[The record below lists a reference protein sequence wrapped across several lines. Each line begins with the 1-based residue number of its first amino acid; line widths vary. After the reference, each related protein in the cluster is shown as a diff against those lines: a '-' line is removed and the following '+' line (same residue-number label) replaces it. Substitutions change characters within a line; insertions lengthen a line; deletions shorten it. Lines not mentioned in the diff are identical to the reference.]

1 LGAIMTNLLY
11 FTISLTLVGL
21 VGRALSRSGH
31 AFLGEM
37 FGARADVAEAVNR
50 LLVVAFYLLSLSFI
64 ALTAQIWSHVGS
76 AGQAMQLL
84 SGKIGELLLVLGV
97 LHLASTVVFARLR
110 RARSWPA
117 QAGPGPVSPG
127 TAGSADP
134 GPADHGPGDLGSEG
148 PGTGSPGTGSPGAGR
163 PAAAH
168 RAAGPAEYSPA
179 ASAGA
184 SASTRMASRTP
195 WRPRPG
201 HVIH

>member
-1 LGAIMTNLLY
+1 MGAIMTNLLY

-64 ALTAQIWSHVGS
+64 ALTTQIWSHVGS

-84 SGKIGELLLVLGV
+84 SVKIGELLLVLGV
-97 LHLASTVVFARLR
+97 LHLASTVAFARLR

-117 QAGPGPVSPG
+117 KAGPAAFSPG
-127 TAGSADP
+127 TAGSA
-134 GPADHGPGDLGSEG
+134 GPGDLGSED
-148 PGTGSPGTGSPGAGR
+148 SDADSFGAGR
-163 PAAAH
+163 PAAH
-168 RAAGPAEYSPA
+168 RAAGPPDHPPGAD
-179 ASAGA
+179 ASA
-184 SASTRMASRTP
+184 RVASRTL

-201 HVIH
+201 DVIH

>member
-117 QAGPGPVSPG
+117 QAGPGPVIPG
-127 TAGSADP
+127 TAGSA
-134 GPADHGPGDLGSEG
+134 GPGPGDLGSGDLGPEG
-148 PGTGSPGTGSPGAGR
+148 PGTGSPGS

-168 RAAGPAEYSPA
+168 HAAGPTEYPPGA
-179 ASAGA
+179 NASA
-184 SASTRMASRTP
+184 RMAARTL

>member
-110 RARSWPA
+110 RAR
-117 QAGPGPVSPG
+117 AGPGPVSPG
-127 TAGSADP
+127 TGSADP

-148 PGTGSPGTGSPGAGR
+148 PGTGSPGTGR
-163 PAAAH
+163 PPAAH
-168 RAAGPAEYSPA
+168 RAAGPAEYSP
-179 ASAGA
+179 GA
-184 SASTRMASRTP
+184 SASARMASRTP

>member
-134 GPADHGPGDLGSEG
+134 GPGDLGSGDLGSGDLGSEG
-148 PGTGSPGTGSPGAGR
+148 PGTGSPGS

-184 SASTRMASRTP
+184 SASARMASRTP

>member
-37 FGARADVAEAVNR
+37 FGARVDVAEAVNR

-117 QAGPGPVSPG
+117 QAGPGPVGPG

-134 GPADHGPGDLGSEG
+134 GPADPGPGDLGSEG
-148 PGTGSPGTGSPGAGR
+148 PGTGSPGAGR

-168 RAAGPAEYSPA
+168 RAAGPAEYSPGA
-179 ASAGA
+179 NASA
-184 SASTRMASRTP
+184 RMASRTP

>member
-1 LGAIMTNLLY
+1 
-11 FTISLTLVGL
+11 
-21 VGRALSRSGH
+21 
-31 AFLGEM
+31 M

-97 LHLASTVVFARLR
+97 LPLASTVVFARLR
-110 RARSWPA
+110 RARAWPA
-117 QAGPGPVSPG
+117 QAGPGPLSPG

-134 GPADHGPGDLGSEG
+134 GPADPGPGDLGSEG
-148 PGTGSPGTGSPGAGR
+148 PGTGR
-163 PAAAH
+163 P
-168 RAAGPAEYSPA
+168 
-179 ASAGA
+179 GA
-184 SASTRMASRTP
+184 SASARMASRTP

>member
-110 RARSWPA
+110 RARAWPA

-127 TAGSADP
+127 TADSADP
-134 GPADHGPGDLGSEG
+134 GPADPGPGDLGSEG
-148 PGTGSPGTGSPGAGR
+148 PGTGSPGAGR

-168 RAAGPAEYSPA
+168 RATGPAEHSPGA
-179 ASAGA
+179 NASA
-184 SASTRMASRTP
+184 RMAARAP

>member
-1 LGAIMTNLLY
+1 MGAIMTNLLY

-64 ALTAQIWSHVGS
+64 ALTAQVWSHVGS
-76 AGQAMQLL
+76 AGEAMQLL

-110 RARSWPA
+110 RAQAWPA
-117 QAGPGPVSPG
+117 QVGPGPVGPG

-134 GPADHGPGDLGSEG
+134 GPVDPGPGDLASEG
-148 PGTGSPGTGSPGAGR
+148 PGTGSPG
-163 PAAAH
+163 
-168 RAAGPAEYSPA
+168 
-179 ASAGA
+179 A
-184 SASTRMASRTP
+184 SASERMAARTL

>member
-134 GPADHGPGDLGSEG
+134 GPGDLGSRDLGSGDLGSEG
-148 PGTGSPGTGSPGAGR
+148 PGTGSPGS

-184 SASTRMASRTP
+184 SASARMASRTP

>member
-134 GPADHGPGDLGSEG
+134 GPGDLGSGDLGSGDLGSEG
-148 PGTGSPGTGSPGAGR
+148 PGTGSPDAGR

-168 RAAGPAEYSPA
+168 RAADPAEYSPA

-184 SASTRMASRTP
+184 SASARMASRTP

>member
-1 LGAIMTNLLY
+1 MRRPAVGAILTNLLY
-11 FTISLTLVGL
+11 FTTSLTLVGL

-31 AFLGEM
+31 AFLGEI

-84 SGKIGELLLVLGV
+84 SVKLGELLLVLGV

-117 QAGPGPVSPG
+117 KAAPGEFSPG
-127 TAGSADP
+127 TADAADP
-134 GPADHGPGDLGSEG
+134 GPADDP
-148 PGTGSPGTGSPGAGR
+148 PGAN
-163 PAAAH
+163 
-168 RAAGPAEYSPA
+168 
-179 ASAGA
+179 ASA
-184 SASTRMASRTP
+184 RMASRTL

>member
-21 VGRALSRSGH
+21 VGRSLSRSGH

-37 FGARADVAEAVNR
+37 FGAQADVAQAVNR
-50 LLVVAFYLLSLSFI
+50 LLVVTFYLLSLSFI

-76 AGQAMQLL
+76 ASQATQLL

-110 RARSWPA
+110 RARSWPPKDGSGA
-117 QAGPGPVSPG
+117 FSPG
-127 TAGSADP
+127 TAGSA
-134 GPADHGPGDLGSEG
+134 GPGPGDLGSEG
-148 PGTGSPGTGSPGAGR
+148 PGIGSPGASK

-168 RAAGPAEYSPA
+168 RAAGRADYSPGA
-179 ASAGA
+179 NASV
-184 SASTRMASRTP
+184 RVASRTL

-201 HVIH
+201 DVIH

>member
-127 TAGSADP
+127 TAGSA
-134 GPADHGPGDLGSEG
+134 GPGPGDLGSGDLGSGDLGPEG
-148 PGTGSPGTGSPGAGR
+148 PGTGSPGS

-168 RAAGPAEYSPA
+168 HAAGPAEYPP
-179 ASAGA
+179 GA
-184 SASTRMASRTP
+184 SASARMAARTL

>member
-134 GPADHGPGDLGSEG
+134 GPGDLGSRDLGSGDLGSEG
-148 PGTGSPGTGSPGAGR
+148 TGSPGS

-184 SASTRMASRTP
+184 SASARMASRTP